1 MLENKTTICNRALSL
16 IGEDPINSIED
27 NNDKA
32 ARVCKAHFDN
42 TFRKVLE
49 EGQWP
54 EFSCEEPLEKVE
66 YPYYS
71 EQQKYVYKIPEK
83 CIKIIR
89 IYKNY
94 NRKMVPTPEDWD
106 FRYIPDLKGKYIIC
120 NADNTAENPDFVIT
134 DDTTAQEV
142 LDSKQNQLVCEYVRL
157 IEDFSFVSAK
167 FIEALSAALAA
178 SICMDITKNEQRFQ
192 MMQQLYTHF
201 KEDALMS
208 KLNEE
213 GQDKMFWIDPITAS
227 RGC

>member
-1 MLENKTTICNRALSL
+1 MAETKTTICNKALSL
-16 IGEDPINSIED
+16 CGEDPINSIAD
-27 NNDKA
+27 NSDKA
-32 ARVCKAHFDN
+32 ARVCKLHFDT

-83 CIKIIR
+83 CQKIIR
-89 IYKNY
+89 IYKAY
-94 NRKMVPTPEDWD
+94 NRKNMHTPEDWD
-106 FRYIPDLKGKYIIC
+106 FRYIPALKGKYIVC
-120 NADNTAENPDFVIT
+120 NADNTTDNPDFVIT
-134 DDTTAQEV
+134 DDTTKQEV
-142 LDSKQNQLVCEYVRL
+142 LDSKQNQLICEYVRL

-178 SICMDITKNEQRFQ
+178 AICMDITKNEQRFQ
-192 MMQQLYTHF
+192 ALTGLYTQL
-201 KEDALMS
+201 KEDALMN

-213 GQDKMFWIDPITAS
+213 GEDKMIWQDPITAS
-227 RGC
+227 RGF

>member
-1 MLENKTTICNRALSL
+1 MAETKTTICNRALSL
-16 IGEDPINSIED
+16 CGEDPINSIDD
-27 NNDKA
+27 NSDKA
-32 ARVCKAHFDN
+32 ARVCKLHFDT

-83 CIKIIR
+83 CQKIIR
-89 IYKNY
+89 IYKAY
-94 NRKMVPTPEDWD
+94 NRKNMPTPEDWD
-106 FRYIPDLKGKYIIC
+106 FRYIPALKGKYIVC
-120 NADNTAENPDFVIT
+120 NSDNTTDNPDFVIT
-134 DDTTAQEV
+134 DDTTKQEV
-142 LDSKQNQLVCEYVRL
+142 LDSKQNQLICEYVRL

-178 SICMDITKNEQRFQ
+178 AICMDITKNEQRFQ
-192 MMQQLYTHF
+192 TLTGLYTQL
-201 KEDALMS
+201 KGDALMN

-213 GQDKMFWIDPITAS
+213 GEDKMIWQDPITAS

>member
-1 MLENKTTICNRALSL
+1 MAETKTTICNRALSL
-16 IGEDPINSIED
+16 CGEDPINSIDD
-27 NNDKA
+27 NSDKA
-32 ARVCKAHFDN
+32 ARVCKLHFDT

-83 CIKIIR
+83 CQKIIR
-89 IYKNY
+89 IYKAY
-94 NRKMVPTPEDWD
+94 NRKNMPTPEDWD
-106 FRYIPDLKGKYIIC
+106 FRYIPALKGKYIVC
-120 NADNTAENPDFVIT
+120 NADNTTDNPDFVIT
-134 DDTTAQEV
+134 DDTTKQEV
-142 LDSKQNQLVCEYVRL
+142 LDSKQNQLICEYVRL

-178 SICMDITKNEQRFQ
+178 AICMDITKNEQRFQ
-192 MMQQLYTHF
+192 SLTGLYTQL
-201 KEDALMS
+201 KEDALMN

-213 GQDKMFWIDPITAS
+213 GEDKMIWQDPITAS
-227 RGC
+227 RGV